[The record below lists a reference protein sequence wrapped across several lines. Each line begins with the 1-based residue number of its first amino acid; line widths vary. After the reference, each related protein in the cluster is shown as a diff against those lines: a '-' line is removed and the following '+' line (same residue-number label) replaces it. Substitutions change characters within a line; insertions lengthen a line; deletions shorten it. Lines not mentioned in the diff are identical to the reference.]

1 MIDLA
6 KNTKRFMIKRLLLL
20 PIIFISTGLFAQQAT
35 QYSLQMFNEAGINPA
50 YAGLDNSLVLTGIYR
65 NQWQGLDQSPNQQN
79 INIHMPVYR
88 LSGGIGINVDNDRLG
103 LERNLLATLD
113 YNFHLPLNRS
123 SKISFGIG
131 AGFFQKS
138 LDGSD
143 IRTPE
148 GIYSTGGINHND
160 NLPLPER
167 NISIT
172 TPTFNA
178 GVYYKSDALE
188 IGLSSRNIQEPEL
201 IGDNFSTTLS
211 RNYFLTASY
220 NLDLSGNISL
230 HPSILVKTDQTEW
243 QSEISLLVKYDDNIF
258 LGGSFRGYNSNTI
271 DAVAL
276 IAGLNISEKIKVAYA
291 YDLTLSKLNWVSNGG
306 QEILIQYNLG
316 REIGKGKLPK
326 VIFNPRF

>member
-1 MIDLA
+1 
-6 KNTKRFMIKRLLLL
+6 
-20 PIIFISTGLFAQQAT
+20 
-35 QYSLQMFNEAGINPA
+35 MFNEASINPA
-50 YAGLDNSLVLTGIYR
+50 YAGLDNSLVLTAIYR
-65 NQWQGLDQSPNQQN
+65 NQWQGLDQSPSQQN

-103 LERNLLATLD
+103 LERNLLATLS

-138 LDGSD
+138 LDGLG

-148 GIYSTGGINHND
+148 GIYAAGEINHND

-167 NISIT
+167 NVNVTS
-172 TPTFNA
+172 PTFDA
-178 GVYYKSDALE
+178 GVYYKSDVLE
-188 IGLSSRNIQEPEL
+188 IGLSSRNIQEPTL
-201 IGDNFSTTLS
+201 SGDNFSTILS
-211 RNYFLTASY
+211 RNYFFTASY

-230 HPSILVKTDQTEW
+230 HPSLLVKTDQTEW

-271 DAVAL
+271 DAVAI
-276 IAGLNISEKIKVAYA
+276 IAGLDISEKIKVAYA
-291 YDLTLSKLNWVSNGG
+291 YDLTLSELNMVSNGG
-306 QEILIQYNLG
+306 HEILLQYNLG

>member
-1 MIDLA
+1 MV
-6 KNTKRFMIKRLLLL
+6 KRLYLLPLLL
-20 PIIFISTGLFAQQAT
+20 ISTGLLAQQAT

-65 NQWQGLDQSPNQQN
+65 NQWQGLNESPSQQN

-103 LERNLLATLD
+103 LERNLLATLA
-113 YNFHLPLNRS
+113 YNFHLPLNHSR
-123 SKISFGIG
+123 KVSFGIG

-138 LDGSD
+138 LDGAA

-148 GIYSTGGINHND
+148 GIYSTGTINHND
-160 NLPLPER
+160 NLPLPESD
-167 NISIT
+167 ISST

-178 GVYYKSDALE
+178 GIYYKSEALE
-188 IGLSSRNIQEPEL
+188 IGLSSINIQEPSL
-201 IGDNFSTTLS
+201 VGDNFSTTLS
-211 RNYFLTASY
+211 RTYFLTATY

-230 HPSILVKTDQTEW
+230 HPSLLVKTDQTES
-243 QSEISLLVKYDDNIF
+243 QAEISLLVKYDDNIF

-271 DAVAL
+271 DAIAI
-276 IAGLNISEKIKVAYA
+276 IAGLDISERIKIAYA
-291 YDLTLSKLNWVSNGG
+291 YDLTLSNLNLVSSGG
-306 QEILIQYNLG
+306 HEILIQYNLG

>member
-1 MIDLA
+1 
-6 KNTKRFMIKRLLLL
+6 MIKRLLLL
-20 PIIFISTGLFAQQAT
+20 PIICISTGLFAQQAP
-35 QYSLQMFNEAGINPA
+35 QYSLLMFNEASINPA

-65 NQWQGLDQSPNQQN
+65 NQWQGLDQSPSQQN

-103 LERNLLATLD
+103 LERNLLATLA

-138 LDGSD
+138 IDGLG

-148 GIYSTGGINHND
+148 GIYAAGTINHND

-167 NISIT
+167 NVNVT

-178 GVYYKSDALE
+178 GIYYKSDALE
-188 IGLSSRNIQEPEL
+188 MGLSSRNIQEPQL
-201 IGDNFSTTLS
+201 VGDNFSTKLS
-211 RNYFLTASY
+211 RNYFFTASY

-230 HPSILVKTDQTEW
+230 HPSLLIKTDQIEW
-243 QSEISLLVKYDDNIF
+243 QSEISTLVKYDDNIF

-291 YDLTLSKLNWVSNGG
+291 YDLTLSELNLVSSGG
-306 QEILIQYNLG
+306 HEILIQYNLG